1 MTGKNSKLEKYADLL
16 VDVGLN
22 VQEGGRVFIRSAQDA
37 LPLIRLVTEKAY
49 GKGAK
54 EVKVSLTDDVLTKL
68 HAKHQ
73 EKEELATI
81 HQWTIDERMHY
92 SDEKAGFL
100 SITSSSPE
108 LLKDID
114 PEKLKAMQI
123 ASGKAF
129 KDFSN
134 RIQSDY
140 HSWCV
145 AGYPSLDWARLVFPD
160 EKDEDAVEALL
171 DLILYTVRADQEDPV
186 EAWKQHDALLHEKV
200 DYLNDKKYNALRYEA
215 PGTDLTI
222 GLPKGHLWAGAS
234 SENEDGETFMANMPT
249 EEVFS
254 VPERNRVDGYVSNT
268 LPLSYG
274 GNLIDDFRLTFKDG
288 KVTDF
293 EAGKGYEVLKNL
305 LDTDEGSR
313 YLGEVALVP
322 DDSPI
327 SNTGRLFYN
336 TLFDENASCHIAL
349 GSAYAFCI
357 EGGKNMSR
365 EELEAAGLNDSIS
378 HVDFMIGSDEL
389 NIYGITEDGKEEKV
403 FEKGNW
409 AF

>member
-1 MTGKNSKLEKYADLL
+1 MAQLETKLERYADLL
-16 VDVGLN
+16 VDIGLN
-22 VQEGGRVFIRSAQDA
+22 VQKDGRVFIRGASDA
-37 LPLIRLVTEKAY
+37 LPLMRKVTEKAY
-49 GKGAK
+49 KKGAK
-54 EVKVSLTDDVLTKL
+54 EVKVAISDDALSKL
-68 HAKHQ
+68 HADHQ
-73 EKEELATI
+73 SKEEVSTI
-81 HQWTIDERMHY
+81 HQWTIDERMFY

-108 LLKDID
+108 LMKGVD
-114 PEKLKAMQI
+114 PEKLQAMQV

-145 AGYPSLDWARLVFPD
+145 AGYPSVEWARLVYPD
-160 EKDEDAVEALL
+160 LDDEAAVDALM
-171 DLILYTVRADQEDPV
+171 DLILYTVRADQDNPV
-186 EAWKQHDALLHEKV
+186 EAWEQHDATLHEKV
-200 DYLNDKKYNALRYEA
+200 DYLNAKKYKSLRYAA
-215 PGTDLTI
+215 PGTDLVI

-234 SENEDGETFMANMPT
+234 SLNEDGQKFMANMPT

-254 VPERNRVDGYVSNT
+254 VPEKTRVDGYVSNT

-274 GNLIDDFRLTFKDG
+274 GNLIDDFKLTFEAG
-288 KVTDF
+288 KVVDF
-293 EAGKGYEVLKNL
+293 EAGQGYDVLKNL
-305 LDTDEGSR
+305 LDTDEGAR

-327 SNTGRLFYN
+327 SNKGKLFYN

-349 GSAYAFCI
+349 GSAYSFCL
-357 EGGKNMSR
+357 ENGKNMSR
-365 EELEAAGLNDSIS
+365 AELEKAGLNDSIT
-378 HVDFMIGSDEL
+378 HVDFMIGSAEL
-389 NIYGITEDGKEEKV
+389 DIYGITDDGTEEKV

>member
-1 MTGKNSKLEKYADLL
+1 MTSLENKLEKYAKLL
-16 VDVGLN
+16 VEVGLN
-22 VQEGGRVFIRSAQDA
+22 TGKDGRVFIRAGTDA
-37 LPLIRLVTEKAY
+37 LPLVRLVTEKCY
-49 GKGAK
+49 EKGAK
-54 EVKVSLTDDVLTKL
+54 EVKVNLSDDVLTRL
-68 HAKHQ
+68 HAENQSKD
-73 EKEELATI
+73 ELSTV

-100 SITSSSPE
+100 SILSSSPE
-108 LLKDID
+108 LLKGVD

-123 ASGKAF
+123 ASGNAF
-129 KDFSN
+129 KAFSN

-145 AGYPSLDWARLVFPD
+145 AGYPSVEWAKLVFPD
-160 EKDEDAVEALL
+160 KSDDEAVTELL
-171 DLILYTVRADQEDPV
+171 DLILYTMRADEENPV
-186 EAWKQHDALLHEKV
+186 EAWEKHDAELHEKAE
-200 DYLNDKKYNALRYEA
+200 YLNEKKYRALRYEA
-215 PGTDLTI
+215 PGTDLTVE
-222 GLPKGHLWAGAS
+222 LPQGHLWAGAS
-234 SENEDGETFMANMPT
+234 SVNEDGEKFMANMPT

-254 VPERNRVDGYVSNT
+254 VPEKTGVNGYVSNT

-274 GNLIDDFRLTFKDG
+274 GNIIDKFKLTFEDG
-288 KVTDF
+288 KVVDYDADIGLEF
-293 EAGKGYEVLKNL
+293 LENL
-305 LDTDEGSR
+305 LSTDEGSK

-357 EGGKNMSR
+357 EGGKSMSR
-365 EELEAAGLNDSIS
+365 EDLESAGLNDSIS
-378 HVDFMIGSDEL
+378 HVDFMIGSDAL
-389 NIYGITEDGKEEKV
+389 DIFGIDRAGNEEKV
-403 FEKGNW
+403 FENGNW

>member
-1 MTGKNSKLEKYADLL
+1 MAQLETKLEGYADLL
-16 VDVGLN
+16 VDIGLN
-22 VQEGGRVFIRSAQDA
+22 VQKDGRVFIRGASDA
-37 LPLIRLVTEKAY
+37 LPLMRKVTKKAY
-49 GKGAK
+49 EKGAK
-54 EVKVSLTDDVLTKL
+54 EVKILMSDDELTKL
-68 HAKHQ
+68 HAKYQ
-73 EKEELATI
+73 SKEELSTI
-81 HQWTIDERMHY
+81 HQWTIDERMFY

-108 LLKDID
+108 LMKGVD
-114 PEKLKAMQI
+114 PQKLQAMQV

-145 AGYPSLDWARLVFPD
+145 AGYPSVEWARLVYPD
-160 EKDEDAVEALL
+160 LDDDAAVDALM
-171 DLILYTVRADQEDPV
+171 DLILYTVRADQDNPV
-186 EAWKQHDALLHEKV
+186 EAWEQHDATLHEKV
-200 DYLNDKKYNALRYEA
+200 DYLNAKKYKSLRYEA
-215 PGTDLTI
+215 PGTDLII

-234 SENEDGETFMANMPT
+234 SLNEDGQKFMANMPT

-254 VPERNRVDGYVSNT
+254 VPEKTRVDGYVSNT

-274 GNLIDDFRLTFKDG
+274 GNLIDDFKLTFEDG
-288 KVTDF
+288 KVVDF
-293 EAGKGYEVLKNL
+293 EAGQGYEVLKNL
-305 LDTDEGSR
+305 LDTDEGAR

-327 SNTGRLFYN
+327 SNKGKLFYN
-336 TLFDENASCHIAL
+336 TLFDENASCHVAL
-349 GSAYAFCI
+349 GSAYSFCI
-357 EGGKNMSR
+357 EDGKNLSR
-365 EELEAAGLNDSIS
+365 EDLEKAGLNDSIT
-378 HVDFMIGSDEL
+378 HVDFMIGSAEL
-389 NIYGITEDGKEEKV
+389 DIYGITDDGTEEKV